1 MGEEGHALGR
11 FDLVDD
17 PIPIAD
23 RLQSDRG
30 SRWETG
36 EEIPDGA
43 PLVIHP
49 GPLDGSPLTVKHG
62 EERVVL
68 ACPGGLGQ
76 GGRRN
81 RPYNETASTCC
92 TSSAQR

>member
-23 RLQSDRG
+23 RLQSDGRSG
-30 SRWETG
+30 WKLGQETL
-36 EEIPDGA
+36 DGA
-43 PLVIHP
+43 PLVAHP
-49 GPLDGSPLTVKHG
+49 GPSHHLPLTIQDG

-76 GGRRN
+76 GEHHN
-81 RPYNETASTCC
+81 RPYNQTG
-92 TSSAQR
+92 

>member
-1 MGEEGHALGR
+1 MGQQRRAASP
-11 FDLVDD
+11 FDLVHD

-23 RLQSDRG
+23 RLESDRG

-36 EEIPDGA
+36 EEIPDGP

-49 GPLDGSPLTVKHG
+49 GPLDGSPLTVNHG

-81 RPYNETASTCC
+81 RP
-92 TSSAQR
+92 